1 MLHAA
6 FPPSARLVYWSSRR
20 PARSRRAARA
30 GVLAFPPAEAISA
43 LRVEGADVRRG
54 HDQVPLADSARA
66 YFARERDLT
75 VHGLRD
81 ERADARVIGGERK
94 VELVRREHPGIGRRE
109 DEEPSRCRMDRG
121 ARARQRGAA
130 AGGRRAAEP
139 AGGTSGARIAS
150 GGAAPPHA
158 RRQMTVG
165 RSSRPACPAGARLSP
180 NTTLSP
186 ATGAPPAT
194 SPDTPHACARVNTS
208 ADTRAPPIMIRP
220 PSRTSRREGARSSI
234 GAFTPRV
241 SSPIALGPYAAAAS
255 MHQASPSTVTPASSE
270 RVTAPSSVDRTIQRP
285 TIGATK

>member
-94 VELVRREHPGIGRRE
+94 VEFVRREDPGIGRRE

-121 ARARQRGAA
+121 ARARQRGERPEDSVGKRCAAERDEADDRRAVFA
-130 AGGRRAAEP
+130 AGMTRGGEALAVHDPESRHGRAASDEP
-139 AGGTSGARIAS
+139 GY
-150 GGAAPPHA
+150 P
-158 RRQMTVG
+158 
-165 RSSRPACPAGARLSP
+165 
-180 NTTLSP
+180 
-186 ATGAPPAT
+186 
-194 SPDTPHACARVNTS
+194 ARV
-208 ADTRAPPIMIRP
+208 RAR
-220 PSRTSRREGARSSI
+220 
-234 GAFTPRV
+234 
-241 SSPIALGPYAAAAS
+241 
-255 MHQASPSTVTPASSE
+255 
-270 RVTAPSSVDRTIQRP
+270 
-285 TIGATK
+285 

>member
-20 PARSRRAARA
+20 SARSRRAARA

-121 ARARQRGAA
+121 ARARQRGERPEDSGGEGCAA
-130 AGGRRAAEP
+130 ERDEADDRRGVLAARMTRGGEALAVPHPEAPPRRAAGNQP
-139 AGGTSGARIAS
+139 GF
-150 GGAAPPHA
+150 P
-158 RRQMTVG
+158 
-165 RSSRPACPAGARLSP
+165 
-180 NTTLSP
+180 
-186 ATGAPPAT
+186 PPA
-194 SPDTPHACARVNTS
+194 
-208 ADTRAPPIMIRP
+208 RP
-220 PSRTSRREGARSSI
+220 PSH
-234 GAFTPRV
+234 P
-241 SSPIALGPYAAAAS
+241 
-255 MHQASPSTVTPASSE
+255 
-270 RVTAPSSVDRTIQRP
+270 
-285 TIGATK
+285 